1 MPAVRILV
9 DEVVVATVSTAGM
22 KLIDVRLTSRRTMAP
37 RACLDV
43 GGATVAPITMLTF
56 GAGRD
61 LAPGQRVTIA
71 LVADG
76 ETEPV
81 GKTFAELFPDA
92 PKSEPLQRP
101 DPAWA
106 RQQYAALP
114 VHHQRYTIDVV
125 TSLGTTVRG
134 ATADGIESLALS
146 VDWHAD
152 DGDRA
157 DIRLSTTT
165 TWPTLEDIGDSYLLR
180 EKMALGGSVVLTVG

>member
-9 DEVVVATVSTAGM
+9 DEVVVATVGTAGM
-22 KLIDVRLTSRRTMAP
+22 TMIDVRLASRRTWGP

-43 GGATVAPITMLTF
+43 GGATVAPTTMLTF
-56 GAGRD
+56 VARE

-76 ETEPV
+76 ATAPP
-81 GKTFAELFPDA
+81 GKTSAELFPDA